1 VEVPFSGY
9 IIAEKDRQ
17 KKMNIDV
24 MILST
29 SNKSLAEN
37 GAKIVEGTLSRY
49 VSIFVVMPLG

>member
-17 KKMNIDV
+17 KKMNVDV

-49 VSIFVVMPLG
+49 LSIYLSI